1 MDILKD
7 KFGRQVDYLRL
18 SVTDRCNLRCFY
30 CMPEHGID
38 FLNRKALLSY
48 EEMLRL
54 IGILH
59 SRGVNKVRIT
69 GGEPF
74 VRKDLIQFLTECR
87 ERYPDVAVSI
97 TTNGIVTGM
106 YLDQLEDIGIN
117 KINLSLDT
125 LDAKKFLK
133 ITRRDEFEKVWE
145 TYQELL
151 NRNFSLKINCV
162 VMDGINTD
170 DIIPMARLSL
180 EQPVSIRF
188 IEEMPFNGSGN
199 RHQKLAWNHARI
211 LDELKSEFGE
221 IERLQD
227 PKNSTAYHY
236 KVPDA
241 VGNVGIIAAFTRT
254 FCGSC
259 NRIRLTAEGVMRNC
273 LYDNGGLNVKELLR
287 NGSLDHEILDQI
299 ADAIKLKKKDGWEA
313 EKAREPVTESMSSI
327 GG

>member
-1 MDILKD
+1 
-7 KFGRQVDYLRL
+7 
-18 SVTDRCNLRCFY
+18 
-30 CMPEHGID
+30 MPEHGID

-54 IGILH
+54 IGILN

-74 VRKDLIQFLTECR
+74 VRKDLIQFLRQCR
-87 ERYPDVAVSI
+87 ERYPQVSVSI
-97 TTNGIVTGM
+97 TTNGIVTGL
-106 YLDQLEDIGIN
+106 YLDQLEEIGIK

-125 LDAKKFLK
+125 LDQKKFLE
-133 ITRRDEFEKVWE
+133 ITRRNEFEKVWE
-145 TYQELL
+145 TYQELI

-170 DIIPMARLSL
+170 DIIPMARLSVD
-180 EQPVSIRF
+180 QPVSIRF

-199 RHQKLAWNHARI
+199 RHQKLAWNHVRI
-211 LDELKSEFGE
+211 LEELKKEFPD
-221 IERLQD
+221 IEKVDD
-227 PKNSTAYHY
+227 PKSSTAYHY
-236 KVPDA
+236 KVPNSI
-241 VGNVGIIAAFTRT
+241 GNVGIIAAFTRT

-287 NGSLDHEILDQI
+287 NGSLDNEVLDQI
-299 ADAIKLKKKDGWEA
+299 QEAIQLKKKDGWEA

>member
-1 MDILKD
+1 
-7 KFGRQVDYLRL
+7 
-18 SVTDRCNLRCFY
+18 
-30 CMPEHGID
+30 MPEHGID

-54 IGILH
+54 IGILS
-59 SRGVNKVRIT
+59 SRGVKKVRIT

-87 ERYPDVAVSI
+87 QRYPEVSISI

-106 YLDQLEDIGIN
+106 YLDQLEDLDIKN
-117 KINLSLDT
+117 INLSLDT

-133 ITRRDEFEKVWE
+133 ITRRDEFDKVWE
-145 TYQELL
+145 TYQELI
-151 NRNFSLKINCV
+151 NRKFNLKINCV
-162 VMDGINTD
+162 VMDDINSD
-170 DIIPMARLSL
+170 DIIPMARLSVD
-180 EQPVSIRF
+180 QPVSIRF
-188 IEEMPFNGSGN
+188 IEEMPFNGSGS
-199 RHQKLAWNHARI
+199 RHQTLKWNHAKI
-211 LDELKSEFGE
+211 LDEVKSEFGS
-221 IERLQD
+221 IERLED

-236 KVPDA
+236 KIPDSI
-241 VGNVGIIAAFTRT
+241 GNVGIIAAFTRT
-254 FCGSC
+254 FCGTC

-299 ADAIKLKKKDGWEA
+299 QAAIQQKKKDGWEA